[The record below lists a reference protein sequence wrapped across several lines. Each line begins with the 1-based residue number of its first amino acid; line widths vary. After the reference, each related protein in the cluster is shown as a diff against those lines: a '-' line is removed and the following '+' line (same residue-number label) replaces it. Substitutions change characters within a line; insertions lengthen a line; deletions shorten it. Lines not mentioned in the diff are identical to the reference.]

1 MRFNI
6 TNYFDMFMG
15 SEERMGNERDFV
27 ISNSL
32 FIVRPSLVAQKIMSS
47 YQDFRSRYQFQV
59 KFYLNTLVS
68 RTALGS
74 RFKVLYYSSRII
86 SSEM

>member
-32 FIVRPSLVAQKIMSS
+32 FIVRPSLVAQKIMSL

-68 RTALGS
+68 RTAL
-74 RFKVLYYSSRII
+74 
-86 SSEM
+86 

>member
-32 FIVRPSLVAQKIMSS
+32 FIVRPSLVAQKIVSS
-47 YQDFRSRYQFQV
+47 YQDFRSWYQCQV

-68 RTALGS
+68 RTAL
-74 RFKVLYYSSRII
+74 
-86 SSEM
+86 

>member
-15 SEERMGNERDFV
+15 NEERMGNERDFA

-32 FIVRPSLVAQKIMSS
+32 FIVRPSLVAQKIVSS
-47 YQDFRSRYQFQV
+47 YQDFRSRYQYQV

-68 RTALGS
+68 RTAL
-74 RFKVLYYSSRII
+74 
-86 SSEM
+86 

>member
-32 FIVRPSLVAQKIMSS
+32 FIVRQSLAAQKIESS

-68 RTALGS
+68 RTAL
-74 RFKVLYYSSRII
+74 
-86 SSEM
+86 